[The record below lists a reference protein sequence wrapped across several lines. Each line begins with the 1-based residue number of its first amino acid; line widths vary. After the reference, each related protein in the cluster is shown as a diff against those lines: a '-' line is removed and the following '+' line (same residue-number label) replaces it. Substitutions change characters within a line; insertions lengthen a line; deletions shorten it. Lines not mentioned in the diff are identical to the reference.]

1 MDYIENYKSALCT
14 FLFFCY
20 TENGDN
26 KMIELILIV
35 VAGIIIITAFT
46 KRNIKV
52 KNFHSNNANEFKE
65 KLKEMNFPN
74 EMISEL
80 DDQASTVV
88 KTAHYS
94 KVVYKNGEKVSEETK
109 TTSNTIKPLTN
120 CPNCGAKLEN
130 KTNNCP
136 YCNTQLNTYQI
147 N

>member
-52 KNFHSNNANEFKE
+52 PIITFF
-65 KLKEMNFPN
+65 
-74 EMISEL
+74 L
-80 DDQASTVV
+80 DLQ
-88 KTAHYS
+88 
-94 KVVYKNGEKVSEETK
+94 
-109 TTSNTIKPLTN
+109 
-120 CPNCGAKLEN
+120 
-130 KTNNCP
+130 
-136 YCNTQLNTYQI
+136 
-147 N
+147 

>member
-20 TENGDN
+20 TKNGDN

-52 KNFHSNNANEFKE
+52 EKFHSNNANEFKE

-120 CPNCGAKLEN
+120 CPNCGAKIEN